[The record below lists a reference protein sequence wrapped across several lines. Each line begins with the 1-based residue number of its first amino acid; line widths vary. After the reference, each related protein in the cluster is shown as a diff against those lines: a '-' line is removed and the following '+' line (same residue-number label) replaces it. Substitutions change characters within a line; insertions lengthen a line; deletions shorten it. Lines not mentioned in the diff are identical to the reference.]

1 MVLGAEDFVLLIG
14 ADEFVT
20 LVFAEKLLLIVEEE
34 EEVEILHV
42 DEDKL
47 FLIEVS
53 RCAPSRSIGVVGIV
67 KVDSRGDTVCSI
79 ISIR

>member
-47 FLIEVS
+47 FLVEVS
-53 RCAPSRSIGVVGIV
+53 RCAPSRSIGVVFMYLWWV
-67 KVDSRGDTVCSI
+67 KVDSGGGTVAS
-79 ISIR
+79 